1 MSASGGTAERLHIR
15 LFVEGMELP
24 VIAINIQVAPN
35 SPAVASI
42 QIPPLAEG
50 MELLPRS
57 IIHVF
62 FDDGSYIPD
71 TTQLHQ
77 ASTRP
82 GDNQTTQNDLAAAGY
97 RLLFCGELAGFQW
110 QKQPYNRSLV
120 LQCMD
125 LSCYWDTAYQWVNT
139 DLFGPGYKAMFSG
152 GATNMFTDFMSEPGE
167 VVSATIQ
174 AGMNNGTWQYPKLKG
189 LVGGIVH
196 LLERI
201 GGAYFTNGGK
211 QYEGSN
217 LFFSLAELRLHIT
230 QMIGAYDNDK
240 TAQQLLGGSWDGL
253 FGRAISNL
261 GDHVS
266 IRSVINAL
274 MPIIFHETYA
284 QPAPY
289 YTPGSCGTITGY
301 TRTTYQDD
309 PELKNFAAVAN
320 QVVANID
327 FVQSNLKTGS
337 STRDQAALLSNMA
350 TMCRQQAN
358 MLTTSTTS
366 AARGKFSAAASS
378 LSSASTLAST
388 NSNASLLGR
397 ITSSLT
403 SARTSLA
410 AIPTLSVTQGNK
422 NEVVPAR
429 VWSQIFRPD
438 VWFSSP
444 PKCNVVFPDE
454 MTQFQYSRQFF
465 QEPTRLLLKTNEEFY
480 GEDELFDKLYFAP
493 YAEGLK
499 SSKKSMI
506 SMLSGDI
513 FMHELYTGIL
523 PVFEKM
529 GEYNIFAAK
538 TGVVNG
544 PASKVPMAQRS
555 TNFLYFKHRFEQRV
569 ANVTMKF
576 TPYIACG
583 FPMLVIDSY
592 LDANKLE
599 QQQAL
604 LKQMGSIPINM
615 SKFFGAQILG
625 NAAQVVHAT
634 DQATG
639 GSTNITMNYCRKT
652 DENVEYLGA
661 TSGTQRTQWMKSG
674 NQALR
679 YSTVAAISPP
689 AAGSKGP
696 LSGEVLSVVD
706 VTNQVLPGD
715 RSNPSTYKQLPLFIS
730 RTTVSG
736 NVPYVSVG
744 VTQPVSAY
752 GPDVVNMFDD
762 PDMLVM
768 FRAYQIGEQVDQ
780 YTSTQSDMPIEELI
794 RPGWYGDCWHP
805 GLIGEVYRQFFGIGS
820 ITDPAIVTDP
830 QGSKADYPPDVSAQQ
845 PVLMLADKTTVL
857 KDGTVVNAVAIK
869 DAVDFLV
876 GVYSYI
882 RQNDL
887 NVADFI
893 HAYTWRPIM
902 NMTDMFGDS
911 SLQFNVTDR
920 TMVATGGKE
929 GFHSRAFGDYSD
941 VFLLVPPEVDKVLG
955 IRRDDTNNLFAM
967 KGDTRRDKR
976 QAVEAYLAALMYST
990 ATLG

>member
-1 MSASGGTAERLHIR
+1 MSGTGTAERLNIR
-15 LFVEGMELP
+15 LFVEGVELP
-24 VIAINIQVAPN
+24 VIAVNVQVAPN

-42 QIPPLAEG
+42 QVPPLAEG
-50 MELLPRS
+50 MDLLPRS
-57 IIHVF
+57 LVHVF
-62 FDDGSYIPD
+62 FDDGSYVPD

-82 GDNQTTQNDLAAAGY
+82 GDNQSLASDMEASGY

-139 DLFGPGYKAMFSG
+139 DLFGPGYKATFSD
-152 GATNMFTDFMSEPGE
+152 GATNMFNNLLSEPGE
-167 VVSATIQ
+167 VVSATLQ
-174 AGMNNGTWQYPKLKG
+174 DGMRNGTAQYPKLKG
-189 LVGGIVH
+189 LVGGIVR

-230 QMIGAYDNDK
+230 QMIGAYDSDP

-253 FGRAISNL
+253 FGRTISNL

-284 QPAPY
+284 QPSPFY
-289 YTPGSCGTITGY
+289 QPGSCGTISGY
-301 TRTTYQDD
+301 TRTNYQDD
-309 PELKNFAAVAN
+309 PEFSNFAAVAN

-327 FVQSNLKTGS
+327 FVSANIQSGAS
-337 STRDQAALLSNMA
+337 SKDQAALLSSMA
-350 TMCRQQAN
+350 QTCRQQAN
-358 MLTTSTTS
+358 MLTTSATQSGRAKFSS
-366 AARGKFSAAASS
+366 AASALGSAATI
-378 LSSASTLAST
+378 ASTST
-388 NSNASLLGR
+388 GSSGKV
-397 ITSSLT
+397 TSSLT
-403 SARTSLA
+403 AARSALA
-410 AIPTLSVTQGNK
+410 AIPQLSIAQGNK
-422 NEVVPAR
+422 SEVVPAR

-499 SSKKSMI
+499 SSKKSLQ

-513 FMHELYTGIL
+513 FLHELYTGIL

-544 PASKVPMAQRS
+544 PAGKVPAAQRA
-555 TNFLYFKHRFEQRV
+555 TNFLYFKHRFEDRI
-569 ANVTMKF
+569 ANITMRFK
-576 TPYIACG
+576 PYIACG

-592 LDANKLE
+592 LDENKLS
-599 QQQAL
+599 QQQEL
-604 LKQMGSIPINM
+604 LKQLGAIPIDM

-625 NAAQVVHAT
+625 NAAQVTHST

-639 GSTNITMNYCRKT
+639 GTTSIVMNYCRKT
-652 DENVEYLGA
+652 DESVEFLGA
-661 TSGTQRTQWMKSG
+661 TSGTQRTQWMKSD

-689 AAGSKGP
+689 AAGSRGP
-696 LSGEVLSVVD
+696 LAGEVVSVVE

-715 RSNPSTYKQLPLFIS
+715 RSNPATYKQLPLFIS
-730 RTTVSG
+730 RTSVSG
-736 NVPYVSVG
+736 NVPYVAVG
-744 VTQPVSAY
+744 VTQPVSKY
-752 GPDVVNMFDD
+752 GPDVIHMFDD
-762 PDMLVM
+762 PDMLVL
-768 FRAYQIGEQVDQ
+768 FRAYQIGERIDQ
-780 YTSTQSDMPIEELI
+780 YTSTQSDMPIEEMI

-805 GLIGEVYRQFFGIGS
+805 GLIGEVYQQFFGISS
-820 ITDPAIVTDP
+820 ITDPVIVTDP
-830 QGSKADYPPDVSAQQ
+830 QGSKADYPPDTSAQQ

-876 GVYSYI
+876 GVYSYVK
-882 RQNDL
+882 QNDL

-902 NMTDMFGDS
+902 NMTDMFGEA
-911 SLQFNVTDR
+911 SLQFKVNGR

-941 VFLLVPPEVDKVLG
+941 VFLLVPPEVDQMLG
-955 IRRDDTNNLFAM
+955 IRRDDNANLFAM

-976 QAVEAYLAALMYST
+976 QAVEAYLSALTYSS
-990 ATLG
+990 AQLG